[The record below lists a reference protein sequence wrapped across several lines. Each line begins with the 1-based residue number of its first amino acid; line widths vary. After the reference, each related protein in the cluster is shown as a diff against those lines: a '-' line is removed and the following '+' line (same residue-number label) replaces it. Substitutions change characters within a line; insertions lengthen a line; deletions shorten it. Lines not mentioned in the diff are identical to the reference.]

1 MTARAVPS
9 SDRLALRA
17 LARRLRPEAVTSR
30 IPTLTAPSFVR
41 LAAPEAAAPV
51 AAPAATAVTPAAA
64 PAARPLPSPPEDLAG
79 SGGWGRLIE
88 WCVVDL
94 GVDSA
99 ILTDDRGLVIA
110 SAGLV
115 DLDDAQGIAARLVI
129 AFHQADR
136 MGATRS
142 PSMAIQLATGW
153 LTGLRIDNGGDP
165 VTLGIMAARPVDD
178 ATREVLVRA
187 IGNKLREG

>member
-1 MTARAVPS
+1 MTGRAAPS

-51 AAPAATAVTPAAA
+51 APPAAPAAA
-64 PAARPLPSPPEDLAG
+64 PAARPLPAPPDDLAG

>member
-9 SDRLALRA
+9 SDRQALRA
-17 LARRLRPEAVTSR
+17 LARRLRPEAATSR
-30 IPTLTAPSFVR
+30 LPTLAGPAP
-41 LAAPEAAAPV
+41 APV
-51 AAPAATAVTPAAA
+51 ARTLPAPPD
-64 PAARPLPSPPEDLAG
+64 DLAG

-136 MGATRS
+136 MGTARS

-153 LTGLRIDNGGDP
+153 LTGSVGWDMTGP
-165 VTLGIMAARPVDD
+165 PPH
-178 ATREVLVRA
+178 
-187 IGNKLREG
+187 KLRDG

>member
-9 SDRLALRA
+9 SDRQALRA
-17 LARRLRPEAVTSR
+17 LARRLRPEGVTSR
-30 IPTLTAPSFVR
+30 LPTLPEPSFVR
-41 LAAPEAAAPV
+41 LAAAAPPVV
-51 AAPAATAVTPAAA
+51 AAVA
-64 PAARPLPSPPEDLAG
+64 PAPVARPLPSPPDDLAG

-136 MGATRS
+136 MGTARS

-165 VTLGIMAARPVDD
+165 VTLGIMAARPLDD
-178 ATREVLVRA
+178 AARDVLVGVIA
-187 IGNKLREG
+187 HKLRDG

>member
-9 SDRLALRA
+9 SDRQALRA
-17 LARRLRPEAVTSR
+17 LARRLRPEAATNR
-30 IPTLTAPSFVR
+30 LPTLPEPSFVR
-41 LAAPEAAAPV
+41 LSASPL
-51 AAPAATAVTPAAA
+51 AAPAAGPA
-64 PAARPLPSPPEDLAG
+64 PAPVARALPSPPDDLAG

-136 MGATRS
+136 MGTARS

-165 VTLGIMAARPVDD
+165 VTLGIMAARPLDD
-178 ATREVLVRA
+178 AARDVLTSA
-187 IGNKLREG
+187 IAHKLRDG

>member
-17 LARRLRPEAVTSR
+17 LARRLRPEAATSR
-30 IPTLTAPSFVR
+30 LPTLPEPSFVR
-41 LAAPEAAAPV
+41 LSAPPL
-51 AAPAATAVTPAAA
+51 AAPAAGPA
-64 PAARPLPSPPEDLAG
+64 PAPVARTLPAPPDDLAG

-136 MGATRS
+136 MGTARS

-153 LTGLRIDNGGDP
+153 LPGLRIENGGDP
-165 VTLGIMAARPVDD
+165 VTLGIMAARPLDD
-178 ATREVLVRA
+178 TIRDGLVAA
-187 IGNKLREG
+187 IAHKLRDG

>member
-9 SDRLALRA
+9 SDRQALRA
-17 LARRLRPEAVTSR
+17 LARRLRPEAATHR
-30 IPTLTAPSFVR
+30 LPTLPEPSFVR
-41 LAAPEAAAPV
+41 LSAPP
-51 AAPAATAVTPAAA
+51 PAAAA
-64 PAARPLPSPPEDLAG
+64 PAVAPPPAARSLPSPPVDLAG

-88 WCVVDL
+88 WCVIDL

-136 MGATRS
+136 MGTARS

-153 LTGLRIDNGGDP
+153 LTGLRIENGGDP
-165 VTLGIMAARPVDD
+165 VTLGIMAARPLDD
-178 ATREVLVRA
+178 ATRDVLVDA
-187 IGNKLREG
+187 IAHKLRDG

>member
-9 SDRLALRA
+9 SDRQALRA
-17 LARRLRPEAVTSR
+17 LARRLRPEAATHR
-30 IPTLTAPSFVR
+30 LPTLPEPSFVR
-41 LAAPEAAAPV
+41 LSAAPL
-51 AAPAATAVTPAAA
+51 AAPAVAPAALA
-64 PAARPLPSPPEDLAG
+64 PAARPLPSPPDDLAG

-136 MGATRS
+136 MGTARS

-165 VTLGIMAARPVDD
+165 VTLGIMAARPLDD
-178 ATREVLVRA
+178 ATRDVLVGA
-187 IGNKLREG
+187 IAHKLRDG